1 MQAYITARQPSEVA
15 SEVERWHD
23 RGCRS
28 FLLSR
33 VNHGGEL
40 DRERLGAARYAAG
53 VQSQVE
59 LQGASSGVPATES
72 REGPVTSDSGAL
84 GAR

>member
-1 MQAYITARQPSEVA
+1 VTQAYITARQPSEVA
-15 SEVERWHD
+15 REVERWHD

-28 FLLSR
+28 FLIRR

-53 VQSQVE
+53 VQSQIE
-59 LQGASSGVPATES
+59 LEGESSGVTVMS
-72 REGPVTSDSGAL
+72 GSGAL